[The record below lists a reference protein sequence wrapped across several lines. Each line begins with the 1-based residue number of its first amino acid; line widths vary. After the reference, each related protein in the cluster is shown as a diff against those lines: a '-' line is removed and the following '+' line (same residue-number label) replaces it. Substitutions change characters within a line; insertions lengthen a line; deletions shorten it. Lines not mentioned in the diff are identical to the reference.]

1 MIRNQKVSLGTTAH
15 RHGAEFLRSYS
26 GGFRMSSLGQQAAVS
41 TTAGSSAAE
50 IVMTMKPNN
59 SGQVFCRMLASN
71 LRNAKHAN
79 AQLTRKRSKPI
90 HAVNP
95 CSILPLQVSMTQRT
109 NVYPIKSRSFSLS
122 SYLEVS
128 RAQEFQ
134 GHLRRPTPPTLPS
147 SFYPPFQSPSRAH
160 SIGHSS

>member
-1 MIRNQKVSLGTTAH
+1 MIRDQKASLGTTAH

-26 GGFRMSSLGQQAAVS
+26 GGFWMSRLGQQAAVS

-50 IVMTMKPNN
+50 IVMTTKPNN
-59 SGQVFCRMLASN
+59 SGQVLCRMLASN

-79 AQLTRKRSKPI
+79 VQLTPKRTKPI

-95 CSILPLQVSMTQRT
+95 CSILPLQVSMTQGT
-109 NVYPIKSRSFSLS
+109 DAYPTKSRSFSRS
-122 SYLEVS
+122 SCLEFTSVK
-128 RAQEFQ
+128 ELQ
-134 GHLRRPTPPTLPS
+134 GHPRRPTPPTLPS
-147 SFYPPFQSPSRAH
+147 SSYPPFQSPSRAH